1 LPGPSG
7 LRAWRPE
14 INAPQG
20 LPPRRRISQSF
31 VTPHRAKTS
40 RDPIDLDG
48 VRKGQDRLLVLVL
61 LLLLRRQPGP
71 GEDVEDVVSGDQF
84 HLAPIRSSRGTTYGK
99 LRARLPQIRR
109 PVSPAGTAVLV
120 SIENITSGAQSARA
134 RPRG

>member
-1 LPGPSG
+1 LRGPSG

-20 LPPRRRISQSF
+20 LPPRRRSSQSF

-48 VRKGQDRLLVLVL
+48 VRNGQDRLLVLVL
-61 LLLLRRQPGP
+61 LLLLRRQAGP

-99 LRARLPQIRR
+99 LRA
-109 PVSPAGTAVLV
+109 
-120 SIENITSGAQSARA
+120 
-134 RPRG
+134 